1 MRKKIVAGNWK
12 MNQNK
17 AEAVAFVKAL
27 AKKEKPENVQM
38 MIAPSFVVLDAC
50 KQAASE
56 NLTLVAQNINQY
68 NNGAFTGEVS
78 ADMLQS
84 IGVQTAIIGHSE
96 RRSIYG
102 ETHKILAEKVKQAIE
117 NNIQVIFCI
126 GESLEEREAGK
137 AEVTVQKQLQESLFF
152 LSESQMKNIIIAYE
166 PVWAI
171 GTGKTASPEQA
182 QEIHAYIREL
192 LTKTYSQNTADSIS
206 ILYGGSVS
214 PKNAKD
220 LFKQTDVDGGLV
232 GGASLEVDSFVE
244 LLHSF

>member
-1 MRKKIVAGNWK
+1 